1 MTEDVRRKWKSVA
14 SMKMGGLCSDDLST
28 TFTADGV
35 GQCRR
40 DPELGEGREMTTRK
54 VTDGGAKNTLAR
66 ERRFHKSNG
75 VAKIFTLKQT

>member
-1 MTEDVRRKWKSVA
+1 MTEDVRRKWKSFA

-54 VTDGGAKNTLAR
+54 VTDGGAKNTLDEKGGFIRATGWQR
-66 ERRFHKSNG
+66 S
-75 VAKIFTLKQT
+75 LP

>member
-1 MTEDVRRKWKSVA
+1 MTEDVRRKWKSFA
-14 SMKMGGLCSDDLST
+14 SMKIGGLCPDDQST

-35 GQCRR
+35 AQCRR
-40 DPELGEGREMTTRK
+40 DPELGEGREKTTRK

-75 VAKIFTLKQT
+75 VAKILALKKT

>member
-1 MTEDVRRKWKSVA
+1 MTEDVRRKWKSFA

-54 VTDGGAKNTLAR
+54 VTDGGAKIHLHEKGGFIRATGWQRSLP
-66 ERRFHKSNG
+66 
-75 VAKIFTLKQT
+75 